1 MRIKGLVDEDF
12 VNYKKA
18 SMFISIGD
26 CDWKCCIDGNFDVSI
41 CQNSALAKID
51 ELELNDELIYHRY
64 ITNPITKA
72 VVIGGLEPMTRFDDI
87 YDLIKLF
94 RDNNCNDEFVIY
106 TGYNADEIQDKLNT
120 LSKFNN
126 VIMKFGRF
134 KLNDTERF
142 DEVLGVT
149 LASSNQYARKIS

>member
-26 CDWKCCIDGNFDVSI
+26 CDWKCCKDGNFDISI
-41 CQNSALAKID
+41 CQNSALTRIAEI
-51 ELELNDELIYHRY
+51 ELNDKFIYDRY

-72 VVIGGLEPMTRFDDI
+72 VVIGGLEPMTRFNEL

-94 RDNNCNDEFVIY
+94 RNNNCNDEFVIY
-106 TGYNADEIQDKLNT
+106 TGYNADEIQDEINKLCE
-120 LSKFNN
+120 LNN
-126 VIMKFGRF
+126 IIIKFGRF

-149 LASSNQYARKIS
+149 LASSNQYAKKIS